1 MLTVVRKFDRF
12 ITVYQEAGLMGAGS
26 RLLRR
31 IRQLFGGDDPKHAE
45 WLRQKTD
52 ADIEFDAVNGTAT
65 GGVQNLFELNII
77 GDNARHGVSH
87 IASDPNS
94 FTQLM
99 RGLNIDLSS
108 YSFVDL
114 GSGKGR
120 ALMLAASFPFHR
132 IVGVEFAAELHD
144 AAQANLSAFAK
155 NGSDVSRITLFLGDA
170 ASYPFPIEP
179 LIIYLFN
186 PFGSTIVRRVAE
198 NALAS
203 WRGAP
208 RDVQIL
214 YMNPVHLS
222 DFVELGWVVMDTIHG
237 CARLVPR

>member
-1 MLTVVRKFDRF
+1 MRAAVRKFDRF
-12 ITVYQEAGLMGAGS
+12 ITVFQEAGVMGVSS

-31 IRQLFGGDDPKHAE
+31 ARQLFGRDEPKHAE

-52 ADIEFDAVNGTAT
+52 ADIEFDSANGTVT
-65 GGVQNLFELNII
+65 GGVQNLFELNIL
-77 GDNARHGVSH
+77 GDNARHGTSH
-87 IASDPNS
+87 IASDPDS
-94 FTQLM
+94 FTRLM
-99 RGLNIDLSS
+99 GGLNIHFSS
-108 YSFVDL
+108 YSFIDL

-120 ALMLAASFPFHR
+120 ALMLAASFPFRR

-155 NGSDVSRITLFLGDA
+155 NGSDISRITLFLGDA

-186 PFGSTIVRRVAE
+186 PFGSTMVRRVAE

-203 WRGAP
+203 WRSAP
-208 RDVQIL
+208 RPIQIL

-222 DFVELGWVVMDTIHG
+222 DFVEVGWVAMDAIHG